1 MNNAVDYN
9 YNQNQNGGAIIID
22 YTTST
27 IDYYTDINVNPKS
40 PKAVMVLFSIIGMII
55 IFVYSALK
63 KLFPS
68 HFFKKEKDGI

>member
-1 MNNAVDYN
+1 MNTAFD

-55 IFVYSALK
+55 IFVYYALK
-63 KLFPS
+63 KLFPY
-68 HFFKKEKDGI
+68 HFFRKEKDGI

>member
-1 MNNAVDYN
+1 MNNAFDYH
-9 YNQNQNGGAIIID
+9 QNQNGGAIIID

-40 PKAVMVLFSIIGMII
+40 PKAVMVLFSIIGMIL
-55 IFVYSALK
+55 IFVYYAMK

-68 HFFKKEKDGI
+68 HFFRKEKDGI